1 MQHRVRG
8 IHLVFVLAGFN
19 VAQALARVPSIKVQV
34 DASTGRLGLALLAM
48 GIGSV
53 LAMPWTGGLA
63 QRFGSAAVVRASA
76 PLACAAW
83 AGIGFVQDPAE
94 LTVLLFVAGM
104 GVGVWDVAMN
114 VQGHTQEKRDHRVLM
129 PGLHAG
135 WSIGGVIGAFAGA
148 GAAALGVPLEV
159 QLPVAAALAA
169 GIVLTATRTFA
180 DDSEGGAHG
189 TTPVRDHHFD
199 PATGDPAPAAAR
211 TRITPLEL
219 ALGAMVLA
227 GALAEGAANEWLAL
241 LVVEVRDGTEATG
254 ALAFACFNI
263 AMVVGRLGGGWLITR
278 YGRVRVLQ
286 AAGVLGTAGVLMVA
300 LVPAVGASLVG
311 GVLWG
316 LGISAVFPT
325 GMSAAG
331 DVPGRGARAIGVVST
346 IGYTGFILGSPT
358 IGLVAYR
365 VGLDQAL
372 LLVAAVSAT
381 IVVLA
386 VSAHERQDSPVR
398 PQGPRQGP

>member
-1 MQHRVRG
+1 VQHRVRG
-8 IHLVFVLAGFN
+8 VHLVFVLAGFN
-19 VAQALARVPSIKVQV
+19 VGQALARIPSIKAQV

-63 QRFGSAAVVRASA
+63 QRFGSGAVVRCAA

-83 AGIGFVQDPAE
+83 AGIGFAHDPAQ
-94 LTVLLFVAGM
+94 LTALLFVAGA
-104 GVGVWDVAMN
+104 GIGVWDVAMN

-135 WSIGGVIGAFAGA
+135 WSIGTGIGAFAGA

-159 QLPVAAALAA
+159 QLPVAAALTA
-169 GIVLTATRTFA
+169 GIVLAATRTFA
-180 DDSEGGAHG
+180 DDSDGGAPV
-189 TTPVRDHHFD
+189 TPAADHHFD
-199 PATGDPAPAAAR
+199 PATGRPASTTAR
-211 TRITPLEL
+211 TRIAPVEL

-241 LVVEVRDGTEATG
+241 LVVEVREAPEATG

-263 AMVVGRLGGGWLITR
+263 AMVTGRLGGGWLITK

-300 LVPAVGASLVG
+300 LVPSVAASLVG

-316 LGISAVFPT
+316 LGISVVFPT

-358 IGLVAYR
+358 IGLVADR

-386 VSAHERQDSPVR
+386 VSAHERADSPVR
-398 PQGPRQGP
+398 PRVP